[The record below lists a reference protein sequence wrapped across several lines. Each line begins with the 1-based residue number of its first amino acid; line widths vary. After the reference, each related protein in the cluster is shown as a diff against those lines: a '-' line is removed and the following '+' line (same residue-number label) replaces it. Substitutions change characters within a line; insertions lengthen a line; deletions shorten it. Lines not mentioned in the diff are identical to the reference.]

1 MNSISTPRRLS
12 TTLSFAFAALLPSG
26 LYAQTVTGSQASGA
40 VNAGAGVSGVSVGAL
55 PSGSFQNIA
64 SPQTNIGMTVPAFQ
78 APVPKSLLPAPSI
91 LPALGASAE
100 SARGAGASSVKA
112 AIADAA
118 EAAPVSRD
126 AGARE
131 IPSSKALIQQAGKE
145 LEAAPRQEPSALRK
159 VLSRLFDGAAK
170 PKAAADPVAGSFAEQ
185 TPNGL
190 AKSEQ
195 HLASAP
201 EVPLPGLSPVWRK
214 AAGPRGNEGSV
225 RYQTGEPESL
235 ASEGDWTF
243 SEELKAEDAADKL
256 EVVRADERG
265 DDLVTRS
272 QWRTTT
278 GVAQAAKVENGFV
291 WLDKEG
297 NLYYRDMKAGKTSK
311 ISPQSGKV
319 EAFAAS
325 KDGEFV
331 YVVANGI
338 LQRWIV
344 SSKRAIKVI
353 ETKLKVEGP
362 AQLQPITQPGKNGK
376 PTSGVMLSVKGANIF
391 WVGDQLVR
399 VPVTE
404 QEVSGQFGVLS
415 TLHPRGDHFFLEKTS
430 LGTRLWRKAWQGSE
444 SLLTDSGELPFAV
457 SDILDTP
464 ERGVFLA
471 AAEGGLVEWDT
482 LTQRYRIFPIPG
494 LKGGDI
500 RLQASLDR
508 KEERVESVM
517 LTDGQSIFKAD
528 IADAKAFLAT
538 GAAQARLWAIEHPM
552 SIHDGALH
560 IGDFSFPLAKK
571 TPKPAPFHKRL
582 WTNFLRA
589 LGLRSAPPEAEALGI
604 SEKDWKAVNL
614 PSNKKV
620 IYDTLKA
627 FTLHQHV
634 LYIGE
639 TGGGKTYL
647 AEMIGKLTGNDLW
660 MVSMNEYTRNKDLI
674 ARETFGEEGKGRTG
688 LTAST
693 VLRWMQEG
701 GVLLLDEMHK
711 PLEGIAVLNNVL
723 QNGEYRLPD
732 GRVVKY
738 DKTKSWVIG
747 TMNPVKPP
755 YKGEPP
761 SGELSSRFGMTL
773 DVKYLPAEEEVA
785 LLRIFFD
792 KVDPAL
798 IEKLVAIA
806 NELRKAYPDVLP
818 LPIAPRTL
826 LHIVEHIQRFPKDSV
841 TDIFTKTYNPSSIV
855 EDPSIGEAIQRV
867 LEAHGLPGSGK

>member
-1 MNSISTPRRLS
+1 MNSISTLGRSS
-12 TTLSFAFAALLPSG
+12 TISLIFAAFFPSG

-40 VNAGAGVSGVSVGAL
+40 INAAAGVSGVSAGVA
-55 PSGSFQNIA
+55 PSGGIQNIA
-64 SPQTNIGMTVPAFQ
+64 SLQANIGMDVRGLQ
-78 APVPKSLLPAPSI
+78 APVPKSLLPAPSV
-91 LPALGASAE
+91 LPTQSNLALPSNKGEAGLALTPALSRFAGEGA
-100 SARGAGASSVKA
+100 RKA
-112 AIADAA
+112 ALADAA
-118 EAAPVSRD
+118 APTSREAASRE
-126 AGARE
+126 A
-131 IPSSKALIQQAGKE
+131 PSAKTLIQ
-145 LEAAPRQEPSALRK
+145 ALRR
-159 VLSRLFDGAAK
+159 VLSRLFDGTAK

-195 HLASAP
+195 YLASAP
-201 EVPLPGLSPVWRK
+201 EIPLPGLSTPWRK
-214 AAGPRGNEGSV
+214 ANAPRGSDGSV
-225 RYQTGEPESL
+225 RYQTGEPQNL
-235 ASEGDWTF
+235 APEHEWTF
-243 SEELKAEDAADKL
+243 PSELAFEDAADKL
-256 EVVRADERG
+256 EPTQAEQRG

-272 QWRTTT
+272 RWRTTT
-278 GVAQAAKVENGFV
+278 GVAQAARLQNGFV
-291 WLDKEG
+291 WLDQDG
-297 NLYYRDMKAGKTSK
+297 DLYYRDAKAGKTSK
-311 ISPQSGKV
+311 VVPPSGKV

-325 KDGEFV
+325 TDGDFL

-338 LQRWIV
+338 LQRWILA
-344 SSKRAIKVI
+344 SKRALKI
-353 ETKLKVEGP
+353 EEPTLKVEGP
-362 AQLQPITQPGKNGK
+362 ARLEAVTMPGKTGK

-391 WVGDQLVR
+391 WVGDQLVK
-399 VPVTE
+399 VPVGEPEIT
-404 QEVSGQFGVLS
+404 GRFGVLS
-415 TLHPRGDHFFLEKTS
+415 TLEQHGNDLLLEKTS

-457 SDILDTP
+457 GDIIETP

-471 AAEGGLVEWDT
+471 ASEAGLVEWDIVN
-482 LTQRYRIFPIPG
+482 QRYRIFPMPG
-494 LKGGDI
+494 LKGAGI
-500 RLQASLDR
+500 RLQATLDR
-508 KEERVESVM
+508 KEEQVESVL
-517 LTDGQSIFKAD
+517 LTDGQSIARAD
-528 IADAKAFLAT
+528 IADAKGFLAT
-538 GAAQARLWAIEHPM
+538 GAAQARLWAMEHPM
-552 SIHDGALH
+552 SIEGGALH
-560 IGDFSFPLAKK
+560 IGDFTFPLAKK
-571 TPKPAPFHKRL
+571 APKPVPFYKQL
-582 WTNFLRA
+582 WGKAMRA
-589 LGLRSAPPEAEALGI
+589 LSLRTAPPEAEALGI

-639 TGGGKTYL
+639 TGGGKTYI
-647 AEMIGKLTGNDLW
+647 AEMIAKLTGNDLW

-732 GRVVKY
+732 GRIVKY

-773 DVKYLPAEEEVA
+773 DVKYLPAEEEAA

-806 NELRKAYPDVLP
+806 NELRKSYPDVLP

-855 EDPSIGEAIQRV
+855 EDPSIDEAIRRV
-867 LEAHGLPGSGK
+867 LEAHALPGSGK